1 LHSAAAAGNIEA
13 VSFLLERGAD
23 SEVKNEE
30 GCTAGGWPERV
41 KKGKRPRGVIR
52 GDVSK
57 GLKRMDSR
65 GLIVT

>member
-1 LHSAAAAGNIEA
+1 

-23 SEVKNEE
+23 PEVKNEE
-30 GCTAGGWPERV
+30 GCTAGGWAKRA

-52 GDVSK
+52 GDVSE
-57 GLKRMDSR
+57 GLKRIDSR